1 MKQLNALITNMESQD
16 LPESQNEYINNRLT
30 KWDKFKQYFFAAP
43 AIILF
48 LTIMYG
54 LLTDGEVYRLGV
66 ILSIM
71 LFPIAIISYN
81 STMRKVFRLKEEWWK
96 MDVKN
101 KLK

>member
-1 MKQLNALITNMESQD
+1 MEPQ

-48 LTIMYG
+48 ISIIYG
-54 LLTDGEVYRLGV
+54 LMSDGLVHRPSV
-66 ILSIM
+66 ILSIV

-81 STMRKVFRLKEEWWK
+81 STMRKVYRLKEEWWK
-96 MDVKN
+96 IDVKS